1 MNNKLSLVDIAG
13 LLSERTGKD
22 KKATEQFLREFI
34 QVVSAGL
41 FTDKTVKIK
50 GLGTFKIIPV
60 EERESV
66 HVNTGER
73 FVIPAHYKYSFLPD
87 KELRDTV
94 NAPFAFFETTEV
106 GNDVDFSDLEES
118 EETEAATEDESVE
131 EVLPGDAL
139 TGSDTVA
146 VPVPAEK
153 VTEAPLPDDEL
164 YPESPV
170 HEDEPETIPSDTELQ
185 PEIVTV
191 PLNNEEN
198 GETVSCPGDA
208 LPAEDRFAGEDN
220 LPEPAK
226 KKEVSKDKKE
236 AFPESAPVVS
246 LDANQPLPDAET
258 ENKENPAE
266 ILCSSEYGRIDP
278 EDSKQDKRGR
288 KSASFIKIAIPV
300 VLLLIALVYVGSLFY
315 EWHTESSGNAVTLA
329 QMPATQPVNPE
340 GYTDTDVSA
349 ITSENEDKSRQSSP
363 TAMPADQNSSAGTEN
378 AEKKQSGVKNE
389 PVAVPL
395 PATPGNTPQAQ
406 KPVVATSGK
415 IIGKVKI
422 GPGDR
427 LTLISLKYYGHKFFW
442 VYLYE
447 ANKDVIK
454 NPNNVPVGTTIKIPS
469 PEVYGI
475 DAHDKASVAK
485 AAALQAEI
493 IEGKD

>member
-1 MNNKLSLVDIAG
+1 MNNKLSLVDIAA

-41 FTDKTVKIK
+41 FTDKIVKIK

-73 FVIPAHYKYSFLPD
+73 FIIPAHYKYSFLPD

-94 NAPFAFFETTEV
+94 NAPFAFFETTEI

-118 EETEAATEDESVE
+118 EEAETATEDESVE
-131 EVLPGDAL
+131 EVLPEDTL
-139 TGSDTVA
+139 TESDTLA
-146 VPVPAEK
+146 VPISAEK
-153 VTEAPLPDDEL
+153 ITEALLPDNEF
-164 YPESPV
+164 YPERPV
-170 HEDEPETIPSDTELQ
+170 QEDGPETIPSHTELQ

-191 PLNNEEN
+191 PSNNEEDSEAVAQPEVAFPVEN
-198 GETVSCPGDA
+198 PCV
-208 LPAEDRFAGEDN
+208 GEDN
-220 LPEPAK
+220 LCEPDE
-226 KKEVSKDKKE
+226 KKELCAGKE
-236 AFPESAPVVS
+236 EALSESEPVVS
-246 LDANQPLPDAET
+246 LDANQQLPDAET
-258 ENKENPAE
+258 ENKEPSTE
-266 ILCSSEYGRIDP
+266 IPFSPEYGRIDSK
-278 EDSKQDKRGR
+278 DSKQDKHEK
-288 KSASFIKIAIPV
+288 KSASFVRIAIPV
-300 VLLLIALVYVGSLFY
+300 LLLIIAFVYVGSLFY

-329 QMPATQPVNPE
+329 QMPVTQPVNPK
-340 GYTDTDVSA
+340 GYTDTEGRA
-349 ITSENEDKSRQSSP
+349 ITSEDEQKTRQSSP
-363 TAMPADQNSSAGTEN
+363 NAMPAGENSLAGTEKT
-378 AEKKQSGVKNE
+378 EKKQSGIKNE

-395 PATPGNTPQAQ
+395 PATPENTPQAQ

-454 NPNNVPVGTTIKIPS
+454 NPNNVPVGTTIKIPA

-475 DAHDKASVAK
+475 DAYNKASVAK
-485 AAALQAEI
+485 AAALQAKI
-493 IEGKD
+493 IEGNN